1 MILPPPRSTL
11 FPYTTLF
18 RSLNEDK
25 HRNETLSIFSQNQE
39 RPFGVSFSRTDAAA
53 CCQRSTIYRVVDF
66 QRTNQS
72 RPDCRNDRLRLERFQ
87 GRVSGRWIMA
97 QNRFLVTGATGDTG
111 GY

>member
-25 HRNETLSIFSQNQE
+25 HRNETLSIFNQNQE

-53 CCQRSTIYRVVDF
+53 CCQRSTIYRVVDCK
-66 QRTNQS
+66 RHDRS
-72 RPDCRNDRLRLERFQ
+72 PVECRHDLLPLARSQE
-87 GRVSGRWIMA
+87 RVSGRRIMTLPVA
-97 QNRFLVTGATGDTG
+97 FI
-111 GY
+111 